1 MSLTVAS
8 KNSTGVFVM
17 DIHNSPYELTEYNL
31 FVQKQCEILK
41 KKNKHF
47 DGKGNTLIYIAELW
61 QKKKA
66 KEAKRKTEKK
76 PSTPTVV
83 KKPFSS
89 DYHLRHD
96 ELGRLLKAMGEK
108 ENLDFETL
116 EMKEDRYKKAIAKER
131 VKAKIAIKVKKEP
144 TTFSNIPS
152 PSLEYINRY
161 EELGKSLKALGKEAH
176 INFES
181 LENKEER
188 FKNAMEEYKKAYNL
202 IKIEY
207 ISTAPEMRKLGVQ
220 V

>member
-1 MSLTVAS
+1 MSLTVAN
-8 KNSTGVFVM
+8 KKSTGVFVM

-47 DGKGNTLIYIAELW
+47 EGKGNTLVYIAELW

-66 KEAKRKTEKK
+66 KEAKRKAAKK
-76 PSTPTVV
+76 PSTPVA
-83 KKPFSS
+83 
-89 DYHLRHD
+89 D
-96 ELGRLLKAMGEK
+96 
-108 ENLDFETL
+108 
-116 EMKEDRYKKAIAKER
+116 AK
-131 VKAKIAIKVKKEP
+131 VKAKIAIEVKREP
-144 TTFSNIPS
+144 FTYSTIPS

-161 EELGKSLKALGKEAH
+161 EELGKSLKALGKEEH

-181 LENKEER
+181 LEHKEDR

-202 IKIEY
+202 IKTAY